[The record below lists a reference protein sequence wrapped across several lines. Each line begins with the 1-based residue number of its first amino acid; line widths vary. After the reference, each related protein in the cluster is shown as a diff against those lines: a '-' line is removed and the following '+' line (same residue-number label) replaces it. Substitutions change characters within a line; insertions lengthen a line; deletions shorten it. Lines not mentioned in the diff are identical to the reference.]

1 MPPFSNDPCLF
12 RRRRKEAR
20 PAELL
25 DAALT
30 LFVEKGFAATRSEEV
45 AKAAGVSKGTLY
57 LYFPSKEELLKAVI
71 QHFLG
76 TEIETGIQEAA
87 SADGPIAQIMQQLL
101 VNWWTRIYEGP
112 ASGVFKLVITEVR
125 NFPEIG
131 QFWVE
136 RVVAPGHEIVSGL
149 LRRGVER
156 GEFTVEDVDSA
167 VHSILMPLILMCVH
181 KHSFAACGIG
191 KEMEI
196 DPVQFMHSHL
206 RLIFAGLRAPPAPT
220 PSTAGLTVGQPA

>member
-1 MPPFSNDPCLF
+1 MSPISPDACLF
-12 RRRRKEAR
+12 RRRRKDAR

-25 DAALT
+25 EAALA

-76 TEIETGIQEAA
+76 AEIEAGIKEAA
-87 SADGPIAQIMQQLL
+87 AAEGPTAQVMEQLL
-101 VNWWTRIYEGP
+101 VTWWTRIYEGP
-112 ASGVFKLVITEVR
+112 ASGVFKLVITEIR

-131 QFWVE
+131 DFWVE
-136 RVVAPGHEIVSGL
+136 HVVAPGEALVSGL
-149 LRRGVER
+149 LRRGIER
-156 GEFTVEDVDSA
+156 GEFAPVDVA
-167 VHSILMPLILMCVH
+167 FATHSMLMPMILLCVH

-191 KEMEI
+191 KELDV
-196 DPVQFMHSHL
+196 DPVAFMQSHF
-206 RLIFAGLRAPPAPT
+206 RLIFTGLQVRPAE
-220 PSTAGLTVGQPA
+220 SGSPAARSASASA